1 MAGRLEDCRPMV
13 LDFPTR
19 ARDDLGDAERRGQV
33 DLPIAVRRRLPVY
46 WWAQRHRRV
55 LTVAALAFAVLAFSQ
70 AWTGGALVL
79 EGQGSA
85 LYVRMALDHLGAR
98 RAVPYWLPDLWAGAP
113 IWAATP
119 SLPTFMLTPL
129 ATVVGADVAVKLSV
143 LGFQVVGAC
152 GAYVLARSLWN
163 SRPAALVA
171 GVLFGLQP
179 LLVSYGALAGSQP
192 TVAVI
197 TVTPWVVWSLRRA
210 LRGDGR
216 VFVAVAGLLAG
227 FAVLMQAEY
236 AIGLAIVCVCLLAM
250 EAVRVGTGRNPAS
263 PARLLGRAAVVVAIG
278 LGVAAYWLLPF
289 VSLRDSFVLSP
300 PELVQSELLHGAGAQ
315 VASEIGVFF
324 GRAGEL
330 SGAVGFNREDLLP
343 RLFHLGWVC
352 LALTLLS
359 VASLARRAER
369 DGTLAAVLLAGAI
382 GIWLSTGAVPLAS
395 SGPANR
401 TQWLPFV
408 VAGLAAG
415 LLLGAILRRMH
426 LGRAAPVLAV
436 ATVAFLASVPYL
448 TPFITLQKLLP
459 LFETLR
465 FPRLYTVAPL
475 ALALGAAYP
484 VVLTRDWAEKRRAS
498 SAPPAL
504 AGALTGAVALAVIGL
519 FLVDVWPHRSYYQ
532 VEPPAA
538 EAAYR
543 LVAEA
548 VAERREDVRVAPTE
562 VLPGPVNALRETERP
577 LTIGWPHFVA
587 GKQIWRLTVEPF
599 LTPYAY
605 RERAYGLSATA
616 YQVVEKPTEPGTAAE
631 AVPSIDLIRN
641 GRVLPMV
648 RSYSRTVAMAGR
660 DITPEMAV
668 GLAHRNVGVYTG
680 SPSLSP
686 ALEATT
692 VVDVRSPTPCADDS
706 GARLDPGLASQLGSA
721 CALHAWLDTLVAGV
735 DLLNIGP
742 GVGGLF
748 NATTNRLQGISAYL
762 DRPPDR
768 AEVTLHEV
776 VAGGRSLGPELARAK
791 AVGVDENGMAAFTFD
806 PIPASAG
813 KEYGFVLT
821 CPGCPPDRVPRLVA
835 GHSVDRPG
843 NLLVAGD
850 LRRDRAAAFAP
861 VYEAVAT
868 DPPSTTTVR
877 PTRRGPGRWRVEVD
891 GASPALVVVAEAW
904 FPGWEA
910 RVDGRKAP
918 LVEAD
923 GGFLGVP
930 VDAGSH
936 VVSLEY
942 RRPAAA
948 GVGRLVTL
956 ATLLS
961 VAVLAIRRRR
971 RAPAAYAPPA
981 AARPSAPSSSRRRPA
996 PAPAEPPVLVARER
1010 PPQVPPPTVEEEWD
1024 RVVRPHRP
1032 APPAG
1037 DPGQERPP
1045 PPPRRPGTARWPPE
1059 PE

>member
-1 MAGRLEDCRPMV
+1 MV
-13 LDFPTR
+13 LSFPIR
-19 ARDDLGDAERRGQV
+19 VGDDPGDAERRRQA
-33 DLPIAVRRRLPVY
+33 DLPIAVRRPPLYR
-46 WWAQRHRRV
+46 WAHRHRTA
-55 LTVAALAFAVLAFSQ
+55 LTVGLFAFAVLAFSQ
-70 AWTGGALVL
+70 AWTQGALVL

-85 LYVRMALDHLGAR
+85 LYVRMALDHLGAQ
-98 RAVPYWLPDLWAGAP
+98 RAVPYWLPDLWAGSP

-143 LGFQVVGAC
+143 LAFQIAGAC

-163 SRPAALVA
+163 NRPAALVA

-192 TVAVI
+192 TVGVI
-197 TVTPWVVWSLRRA
+197 TVTPWVVWSLRKA
-210 LRGDGR
+210 LRGDGG
-216 VFVAVAGLLAG
+216 VFVGVAGLLAG

-263 PARLLGRAAVVVAIG
+263 PAQLLGRAAVVVAIG

-300 PELVQSELLHGAGAQ
+300 PELVQSELVHGAGAQ

-330 SGAVGFNREDLLP
+330 RGAVGFNREDLLP
-343 RLFHLGWVC
+343 RLFHLGWAC

-359 VASLARRAER
+359 IASLARRREH

-395 SGPANR
+395 SGPAAR

-415 LLLGAILRRMH
+415 MLLGAILRRMH
-426 LGRAAPVLAV
+426 LGRAAPFLAL

-448 TPFITLQKLLP
+448 TPFITLQKLIP

-484 VVLTRDWAEKRRAS
+484 VVLARDWAERNRAS
-498 SAPPAL
+498 SAPA
-504 AGALTGAVALAVIGL
+504 AMGGALTGAVALAVTGL
-519 FLVDVWPHRSYYQ
+519 FLVDVWPHRSYYR
-532 VEPPAA
+532 VKPPAA
-538 EAAYR
+538 AAAYR
-543 LVAEA
+543 QVAA
-548 VAERREDVRVAPTE
+548 IVAEREDDVRVAPTQI
-562 VLPGPVNALRETERP
+562 LPGPVNALRETERP

-587 GKQIWRLTVEPF
+587 STQIWRLTVEPF
-599 LTPYAY
+599 FTPSAY

-616 YQVVEKPTEPGTAAE
+616 YQVIEKPTEPGTAAE
-631 AVPSIDLIRN
+631 AVPEIDLVRN
-641 GRVLPMV
+641 GRTLPMV
-648 RSYSRTVAMAGR
+648 RSYTRTVAMAGR

-668 GLAHRNVGVYTG
+668 GLAHRNMGVYTG

-692 VVDVRSPTPCADDS
+692 VVDVRSPSPCADDS
-706 GARLDPGLASQLGSA
+706 GARLDAALASQLGSA

-742 GVGGLF
+742 GIGGTF
-748 NATTNRLQGISAYL
+748 HATTNRLQGISAYL

-768 AEVTLHEV
+768 TEVTLHEV
-776 VAGGRSLGPELARAK
+776 AAGGRSLGPELARGK
-791 AVGVDENGMAAFTFD
+791 AVGVDEYGLAAFTFD

-821 CPGCPPDRVPRLVA
+821 CGDCRPDLVPRLVA

-850 LRRDRAAAFAP
+850 LRRDRTAAFVP
-861 VYEAVAT
+861 LYEAVAA

-877 PTRRGPGRWRVEVD
+877 STGRRPGRWRVQAD
-891 GASPALVVVAEAW
+891 GPSPALVVVAEAW

-936 VVSLEY
+936 VVTLEY
-942 RRPAAA
+942 HRPAAA
-948 GVGRLVTL
+948 TAGRLVTL

-961 VAVLAIRRRR
+961 LVVLAVRRRR
-971 RAPAAYAPPA
+971 RAPRAPSPPPA
-981 AARPSAPSSSRRRPA
+981 VAGPSTPPPP

-1010 PPQVPPPTVEEEWD
+1010 PRRQPPPAEEDEWD
-1024 RVVRPHRP
+1024 QVVKPRG
-1032 APPAG
+1032 PAG
-1037 DPGQERPP
+1037 DDGQERPP

-1059 PE
+1059 PY